1 MKVAIKFTADIDM
14 DTVKAYME
22 DLQETDQTPREFA
35 LDCIR
40 EWGLQGF
47 DASTQS
53 AVGMSIFLDPTI
65 PTDEA
70 G

>member
-14 DTVKAYME
+14 DTVKEYME

-53 AVGMSIFLDPTI
+53 AIGKSIYLN
-65 PTDEA
+65 
-70 G
+70 

>member
-22 DLQETDQTPREFA
+22 DLQETGQTPREFA

-40 EWGLQGF
+40 EWGLQGL
-47 DASTQS
+47 DS
-53 AVGMSIFLDPTI
+53 ATLSAIGKSIYLN
-65 PTDEA
+65 
-70 G
+70 

>member
-40 EWGLQGF
+40 EWGMQRF
-47 DASTQS
+47 DSATQS
-53 AVGMSIFLDPTI
+53 AIGMSIYLN
-65 PTDEA
+65 
-70 G
+70 

>member
-1 MKVAIKFTADIDM
+1 MKVAIKFTADINM
-14 DTVKAYME
+14 DTVKEYME

-47 DASTQS
+47 DSATQS
-53 AVGMSIFLDPTI
+53 AIGMSIYLN
-65 PTDEA
+65 
-70 G
+70 